1 MYKAVQRF
9 SGNTKINTPVVAA
22 ANRLKDKASLN
33 FKVIKSQA
41 ETQRMHNFSAGPS
54 ALPQHILE
62 EVQDELL
69 NYRSSG
75 ASFMELSHRDVGG
88 PVQNCMQRCVQ
99 QLEALLD
106 VPQNYQVLF
115 FQGGAH
121 AQFAG
126 VPLNLCAPG
135 DVAAF
140 GRSGFWSDRFRNEA
154 GRFCRPQQMFDC
166 EDWQYRRLPKVDEWK
181 VPAGA
186 KFASICANETIHG
199 LELLQDPGLD
209 GPPLVLDATSTLL
222 SRQLDISK
230 YGVVFASSGKNLGPA
245 GICTVIV
252 RDDLVDRSRE
262 LDRVP
267 AVLSWPEMADSK
279 PIPNIYNTPPTF
291 NFYMLEKVL
300 DDYLERGGLKAIE
313 QNNAQRAERLY
324 ELIDASG
331 GFYSNH
337 VEPAS
342 RSRMNVPF
350 RIGNGDVELEQ
361 RFTNEAEN
369 FGLMQVFGHPL
380 FGGQRITLYNNI
392 ADESVDE
399 VIRYMSWFKQQYAH
413 KILS

>member
-9 SGNTKINTPVVAA
+9 SVKTKINTPVVAT
-22 ANRLKDKASLN
+22 ANRLKDAANLN
-33 FKVIKSQA
+33 IKVLKTQA
-41 ETQRMHNFSAGPS
+41 ETARMHNFSAGPS

-62 EVQDELL
+62 EVQEEML
-69 NYRSSG
+69 NYRGAG
-75 ASFMELSHRDVGG
+75 ASFMELSHRDAGG
-88 PVQNCMQRCVQ
+88 PVQNCLQRCVQ
-99 QLEALLD
+99 QLETLLD
-106 VPQNYQVLF
+106 VPHNYQVLF

-126 VPLNLCAPG
+126 VPLNLCAAD

-140 GRSGFWSDRFRNEA
+140 GRTGFWSDRFRNEA
-154 GRFCRPQQMFDC
+154 SRFCQPQKMFDC
-166 EDWQYRRLPKVDEWK
+166 EDWKYRRLPEVHEWK
-181 VPAGA
+181 VPASA
-186 KFASICANETIHG
+186 KFASLCANETIHG
-199 LELLQDPGLD
+199 LELLKDPTFD
-209 GPPLVLDATSTLL
+209 GAPLVLDATSTLL
-222 SRQLDISK
+222 SRQLDVSK
-230 YGVVFASSGKNLGPA
+230 YGVIFASSGKNLGPA
-245 GICTVIV
+245 GICTLIV
-252 RDDLVDRSRE
+252 RDDLLEQSRALE
-262 LDRVP
+262 RVP
-267 AVLSWPEMADSK
+267 AVLSWPEMADSR

-300 DDYLERGGLKAIE
+300 DDYLERGGLQAIE
-313 QNNAQRAERLY
+313 QNNKERAERLY

-337 VEPAS
+337 VEHAS

-361 RFTNEAEN
+361 RFTNEAEK

-392 ADESVDE
+392 SDESVE
-399 VIRYMSWFKQQYAH
+399 QVCAYMQWFKQNYSH